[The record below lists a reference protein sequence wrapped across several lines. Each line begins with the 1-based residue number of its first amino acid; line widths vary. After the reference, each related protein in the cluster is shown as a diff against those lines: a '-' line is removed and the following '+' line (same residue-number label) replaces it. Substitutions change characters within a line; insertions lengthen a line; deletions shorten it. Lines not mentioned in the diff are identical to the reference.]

1 MIHYTCDLC
10 GRVISRFEKR
20 YRVLIFVEARP
31 ADRDDDD
38 DSPDSREDWLFDEDE
53 EELEDDPLN
62 RDFTLDLCGQCANLY
77 VRDPLR
83 VRLPKKP

>member
-31 ADRDDDD
+31 ADTD
-38 DSPDSREDWLFDEDE
+38 DEDE
-53 EELEDDPLN
+53 PSEPEEWFTDDDERVEDPLDC
-62 RDFTLDLCGQCANLY
+62 DFTLDLCSQCAEVY

>member
-38 DSPDSREDWLFDEDE
+38 DDLPDSSEEWLFDEDE
-53 EELEDDPLN
+53 EEVEDPLN
-62 RDFTLDLCGQCANLY
+62 HDFTLDLCGQCANPVSYTHLT
-77 VRDPLR
+77 
-83 VRLPKKP
+83 LPTKA